1 MRPLAILG
9 LLLALAFTA
18 CGGEKKSVPAPSP
31 GPSSAMPIRGGGL
44 SVSEAL
50 AGGVEG
56 PLLVKGYVV
65 ARGGEARFCEALLES
80 SPPQCGGASLRV
92 EDLDLTGLDL
102 QEQNGVRWSATTISL
117 FGPVAGGVLTVT
129 VNTR

>member
-1 MRPLAILG
+1 MRALAILS

-18 CGGEKKSVPAPSP
+18 CGGSEQKPKPVPAS
-31 GPSSAMPIRGGGL
+31 GMPIQGGGL

-65 ARGGEARFCEALLES
+65 ATGGEARLCDVLLES
-80 SPPQCGGASLRV
+80 SPPECGGASLRV
-92 EDLDLTGLDL
+92 EGLDLTGSDL
-102 QEQNGVRWSATTISL
+102 EERNGVSWSAATVSL
-117 FGPVAGGVLTVT
+117 LGPVKNGTLTVT
-129 VNTR
+129 VNNR